1 MTTRVNKP
9 ELCLHCAPFD
19 GLGTAIAAI
28 VIATAVAGIHARHFI
43 SRGETHHEKH
53 STIQAMSAQNSLVL
67 VVAVVIS
74 FVILELALVL
84 TARSGLGIQALTLLV
99 VRVCGNVI
107 SAF

>member
-1 MTTRVNKP
+1 
-9 ELCLHCAPFD
+9 
-19 GLGTAIAAI
+19 
-28 VIATAVAGIHARHFI
+28 
-43 SRGETHHEKH
+43 
-53 STIQAMSAQNSLVL
+53 MSAQNSLVL

-84 TARSGLGIQALTLLV
+84 TARSGLGIQALALLV